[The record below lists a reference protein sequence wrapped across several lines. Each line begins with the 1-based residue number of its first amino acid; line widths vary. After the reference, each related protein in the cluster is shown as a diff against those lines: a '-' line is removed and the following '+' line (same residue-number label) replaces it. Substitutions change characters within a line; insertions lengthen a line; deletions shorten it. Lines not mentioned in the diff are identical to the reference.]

1 MKNFLSKLKEN
12 AKAVKASVLAGLATV
27 LTFGAAF
34 AAEGDNVAPTAAEL
48 KTNIIDPLTTGFST
62 TYILGIIAAVIAAG
76 VVYLVLWWAVR
87 YVWRRMRS
95 FVKGGRGR
103 I

>member
-1 MKNFLSKLKEN
+1 MKFIEKIKAN
-12 AKAVKASVLAGLATV
+12 AKAIKNSFLMGVATV
-27 LTFGAAF
+27 LGVGAAF
-34 AAEGDNVAPTAAEL
+34 AAEGGNAAPTVAEL
-48 KTNIIDPLTTGFST
+48 ETNVIDPLTTGFST
-62 TYILGIIAAVIAAG
+62 TYILSIIAAVIAAG

-95 FVKGGRGR
+95 FVKGGKGR

>member
-27 LTFGAAF
+27 MTLGAAF
-34 AAEGDNVAPTAAEL
+34 AEGENAAPTAAEL
-48 KTNIIDPLTTGFST
+48 KTNIIDPLTNGFST
-62 TYILGIIAAVIAAG
+62 TYILGIIAAVITAG

-95 FVKGGRGR
+95 FVKGGKGR